1 MRGKPLNLAR
11 ESFVTFQKAFQW
23 NDEGR
28 SLKAEGQEE
37 KVWGA
42 QADGQQKPPIWNQEE
57 QRPGE
62 EPGGAGL

>member
-1 MRGKPLNLAR
+1 M
-11 ESFVTFQKAFQW
+11 TFQKAFQW

-62 EPGGAGL
+62 EPGGAGV